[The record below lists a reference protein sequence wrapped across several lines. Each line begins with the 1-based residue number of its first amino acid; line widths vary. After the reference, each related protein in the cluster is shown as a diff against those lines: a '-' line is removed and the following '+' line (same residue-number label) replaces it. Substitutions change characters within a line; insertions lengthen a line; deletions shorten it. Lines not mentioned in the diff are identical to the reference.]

1 MYETLDRVK
10 ANRIVKVVDFVV
22 PKHHIHIPQYIVRLQ
37 EMGVL
42 KGEII
47 EVRRNTGI
55 GPIEINVKGTKLAIG
70 RGIASRIIVEE
81 VNEQWKHKFS

>member
-1 MYETLDRVK
+1 
-10 ANRIVKVVDFVV
+10 
-22 PKHHIHIPQYIVRLQ
+22 VRLQ

-70 RGIASRIIVEE
+70 RGIASKIIVEE
-81 VNEQWKHKFS
+81 VNE